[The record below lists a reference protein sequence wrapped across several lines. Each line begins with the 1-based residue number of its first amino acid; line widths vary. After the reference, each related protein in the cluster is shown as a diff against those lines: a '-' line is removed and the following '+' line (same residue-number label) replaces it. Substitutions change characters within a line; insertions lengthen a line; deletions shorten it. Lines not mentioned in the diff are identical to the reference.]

1 MHTGKSLVDLR
12 ALGRHGKRVGI
23 FHFFSIFFSRT
34 KEVASEGPSKISRQN
49 YWQELVSL
57 QAGLSASFWNVHG
70 QRKL

>member
-12 ALGRHGKRVGI
+12 APGRHGKHVGI
-23 FHFFSIFFSRT
+23 FHFFFGT

-49 YWQELVSL
+49 YWQEFVSL

-70 QRKL
+70 ERKL

>member
-12 ALGRHGKRVGI
+12 ALGRHGKHVGI
-23 FHFFSIFFSRT
+23 FHFFFPRT

-57 QAGLSASFWNVHG
+57 QAGLSASFWNAHG